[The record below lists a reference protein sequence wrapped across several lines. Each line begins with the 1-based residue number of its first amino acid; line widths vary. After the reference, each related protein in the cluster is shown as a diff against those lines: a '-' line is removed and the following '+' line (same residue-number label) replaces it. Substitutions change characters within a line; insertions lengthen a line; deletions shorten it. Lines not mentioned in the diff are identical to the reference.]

1 MRSLGSTTVH
11 DAPGPRGAPLAGMMP
26 AMLRDPLGMLERVA
40 REFGPVARYRLATQT
55 VFQLNEPDAIEHV
68 FTHARVWDKGSFQI
82 ETMRRLGGSGLF
94 MAEGG
99 AWLRRRRLMNPAF
112 HHRRL
117 PGFVSAMVDEIEGKA
132 ASWALEGPDT
142 VIDLRAEMMHLT
154 LDVAAKTLLGSTV
167 PGDVTVIDRAMR
179 TIVEDLSFRFTVPL
193 YPPLVVPTPRN
204 RRFLRS
210 LDELER
216 VVFALID
223 ERRKVLGGAGEPPDD
238 LLTMLMTATDA
249 ETGAAL
255 SQRELRD
262 EVITLLLAGHETT
275 ALTLTWCWYL
285 LARHPQEREGLEAE
299 LTSALAGRTPTFD
312 DLPALRATRAALD
325 ETLRLYPAAWITSR
339 QARDEDVVAGVR
351 VPKGALA
358 WMSPWV
364 VQRSPEWW
372 TDPERFD
379 PERFLGAGGQQRPRY
394 AYFPFGGG
402 GHQCIG
408 RDFALMEATLVLA
421 ILMSRFRLELVDTA
435 AVGVRVGV
443 TLGPDRPVL
452 ARVRAR

>member
-11 DAPGPRGAPLAGMMP
+11 DAPGPRGVPLAGMMP

-55 VFQLNEPDAIEHV
+55 VFQLNDPDAIEHV
-68 FTHARVWDKGSFQI
+68 FTHGRVWDKGSFQI
-82 ETMRRLGGSGLF
+82 ETMRRVGGSGLF
-94 MAEGG
+94 MAEGA
-99 AWLRRRRLMNPAF
+99 AWLRRRRLMNPVF

-117 PGFVSAMVDEIEGKA
+117 PAFAAAMVHEIERTA
-132 ASWALEGPDT
+132 AAWAAAGPGT
-142 VIDLRAEMMHLT
+142 VRDLRAEMMHLT
-154 LDVAAKTLLGSTV
+154 LDVAAKTLFSSAV

-179 TIVEDLSFRFTVPL
+179 IIVEDLSFRFTVPL
-193 YPPLVVPTPRN
+193 YPPLVVPTARN
-204 RRFLRS
+204 RRFVRS

-216 VVFALID
+216 VVFAIIED
-223 ERRKVLGGAGEPPDD
+223 RRRVLEGGGEPPDD

-285 LARHPQEREGLEAE
+285 LARHPQERERLEAE
-299 LTSALAGRTPTFD
+299 LTSVLAGRTPSFD
-312 DLPALRATRAALD
+312 DLPALRITRAVLD

-339 QARDEDVVAGVR
+339 RAQEEDVVAGSA

-364 VQRSPEWW
+364 VHRSPEWW

-379 PERFLGAGGQQRPRY
+379 AGRFLGDPDPQRPRY

-408 RDFALMEATLVLA
+408 RDFARMEAMLVLA
-421 ILMSRFRLELVDTA
+421 VLASRFRLELVDA
-435 AVGVRVGV
+435 ASVGTRVGA